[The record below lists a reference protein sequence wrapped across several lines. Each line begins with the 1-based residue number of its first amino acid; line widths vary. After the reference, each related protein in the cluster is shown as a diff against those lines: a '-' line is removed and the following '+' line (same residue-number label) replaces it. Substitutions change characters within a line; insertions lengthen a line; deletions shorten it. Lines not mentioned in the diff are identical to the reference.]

1 MVRGLDSPSHSG
13 AMIAFYDR
21 NFVIKASSD
30 SINDCYCHHIH
41 RSPCTSSDGAM
52 NKSLLHQCWLG
63 RAQSLSLPFTR
74 LVFWPGEL
82 SRRMNDDD
90 KDNNDND
97 DDDDGSME
105 ITMTTAMMIIMKK
118 FSSQGRKVQS
128 EAWRKRGYR
137 DNSHFHT
144 ARWSCLY
151 CKCFHRLVDD

>member
-90 KDNNDND
+90 KDNND
-97 DDDDGSME
+97 
-105 ITMTTAMMIIMKK
+105 MMMMMMDL
-118 FSSQGRKVQS
+118 
-128 EAWRKRGYR
+128 WR
-137 DNSHFHT
+137 
-144 ARWSCLY
+144 
-151 CKCFHRLVDD
+151 